1 MDKRGLIRKED
12 ETDFAYKYR
21 LVIGK
26 KTQIEPYY
34 SLEWEDIKEMLNS
47 DEHRDT
53 LRKRGDAWKE
63 LLDHA
68 EEVNLKDSD
77 NEVLFEIKKER
88 NKLND
93 LRNLINKETRKLSK
107 IEDFAEIIIDECKNI
122 DGFILPDI
130 ENKPSINENGIDSIL
145 DLSDIHYDG
154 SDKPNI
160 NISELVSE
168 VIPLCKLHNVNRLT
182 VFINGDIINGDL
194 KKTISRENREAT
206 GNQLV
211 GVSKVLSDALIKL
224 AEKIPYVCV
233 GINTGNHDRSIENY
247 NDALTTDNYLP
258 VIKEIMGLRLDNIS
272 NIVIIDNYIDDR
284 FTLCKI
290 RNKTHVA
297 YHGNGLKNVE
307 KDSIRTIEGF
317 LDVKVDYLH
326 LGHFHSPKEV
336 MNYDSKIIINGSL
349 YNRSDFGKKLLLRS
363 NEIQKL
369 MMLDEIGDV
378 KCTYDIKLNNV

>member
-1 MDKRGLIRKED
+1 MKGIERRNG

-21 LVIGK
+21 LIMGK
-26 KTQIEPYY
+26 ATKVEPYY
-34 SLEWEDIKEMLNS
+34 SLEWQDIVELLGI
-47 DEHRDT
+47 DQHRDT
-53 LRKRGDAWKE
+53 LRKRGDSWKE
-63 LLDHA
+63 LIEHA
-68 EEVNLKDSD
+68 DEIGLKDSD
-77 NEVLFEIKKER
+77 NEILLEIKKER

-93 LRNLINKETRKLSK
+93 LRNLVNKQTRKLSK
-107 IEDFAEIIIDECKNI
+107 VEDFADIIIDECKNI

-130 ENKPSINENGIDSIL
+130 KNKPQVNDNGIDSIL
-145 DLSDIHYDG
+145 DLSDIHFDG
-154 SDKPNI
+154 SDKPCENI
-160 NISELVSE
+160 VKLIYE
-168 VIPLCKLHNVNRLT
+168 VIPLCELHKVNRLT

-206 GNQLV
+206 GKQLV

-233 GINTGNHDRSIENY
+233 GINTGNHDRSIESY

-258 VIKEIMGLRLDNIS
+258 VIKEIMKLRLENIS
-272 NIVIIDNYIDDR
+272 NIVMIDNYIDDR

-290 RNKTHVA
+290 KNKTHVA

-317 LDVKVDYLH
+317 IGVKVDYLH

-349 YNRSDFGKKLLLRS
+349 YNRSDYGKKLLLRTP
-363 NEIQKL
+363 EIQKL
-369 MMLDEIGDV
+369 MMLDEVGDI
-378 KCTYDIKLNNV
+378 KCTYDIKL

>member
-1 MDKRGLIRKED
+1 MIRRIEG

-26 KTQIEPYY
+26 KKQIEPYH
-34 SLEWEDIKEMLNS
+34 SLEWEDIKEILNS

-68 EEVNLKDSD
+68 EEVNLKNSD

-93 LRNLINKETRKLSK
+93 LRNLVNKETRKLSK

-122 DGFILPDI
+122 DGFILPYI
-130 ENKPSINENGIDSIL
+130 ENKPVMNENGIDSIL
-145 DLSDIHYDG
+145 DISDIHYDG
-154 SDKPNI
+154 SDRPCI
-160 NISELVSE
+160 NLSKLVSE
-168 VIPLCKLHNVNRLT
+168 VIPLCGLHNVNRLT

-206 GNQLV
+206 GKQLV

-233 GINTGNHDRSIENY
+233 GINTGNHDRSIESY

-258 VIKEIMGLRLDNIS
+258 VIKEIMKLRLDNIS
-272 NIVIIDNYIDDR
+272 NIIMIDNYTDDR

-290 RNKTHVA
+290 KNKTHVA

-349 YNRSDFGKKLLLRS
+349 YNRSDYGKKLLLRS

-369 MMLDEIGDV
+369 MMLDEVGDI
-378 KCTYDIKLNNV
+378 KCTYDIKL

>member
-1 MDKRGLIRKED
+1 MKGIERRNG

-21 LVIGK
+21 LIMGK
-26 KTQIEPYY
+26 ATKVEPYY
-34 SLEWEDIKEMLNS
+34 SLEWQDIVELLGI
-47 DEHRDT
+47 DQHRDT
-53 LRKRGDAWKE
+53 LRKRGDSWKE
-63 LLDHA
+63 LIEHA
-68 EEVNLKDSD
+68 DEIGLKDSD
-77 NEVLFEIKKER
+77 NEILLEIKKER

-93 LRNLINKETRKLSK
+93 LRNLVNKETRKLSK

-122 DGFILPDI
+122 DGFMFPYI

-154 SDKPNI
+154 SDRPCI
-160 NISELVSE
+160 NLSKLVSE

-206 GNQLV
+206 GKQLV

-233 GINTGNHDRSIENY
+233 GINTGNHDRSIESY

-258 VIKEIMGLRLDNIS
+258 VIKEIMKLRLENIS
-272 NIVIIDNYIDDR
+272 NIVMIDNYIDDR

-290 RNKTHVA
+290 KNKTHVA
-297 YHGNGLKNVE
+297 YHGNGLKNLE

-317 LDVKVDYLH
+317 LGVKVDYLH

-349 YNRSDFGKKLLLRS
+349 YNRSDYGKKLLLRTP
-363 NEIQKL
+363 EIQKL
-369 MMLDEIGDV
+369 MMLDEVGDI
-378 KCTYDIKLNNV
+378 KCTYDIKL

>member
-1 MDKRGLIRKED
+1 MIRRIEG
-12 ETDFAYKYR
+12 ETDLACQIR
-21 LVIGK
+21 LTRLKQNGTDIDWHEIAELVGDGRSSEAFRKDSYGIRRLDQYLMEIGK
-26 KTQIEPYY
+26 E
-34 SLEWEDIKEMLNS
+34 EMS
-47 DEHRDT
+47 DE
-53 LRKRGDAWKE
+53 
-63 LLDHA
+63 
-68 EEVNLKDSD
+68 
-77 NEVLFEIKKER
+77 EID
-88 NKLND
+88 KLNEKILELKIEKNKVSD
-93 LRNLINKETRKLSK
+93 LKNYINKQTRKLSK

-145 DLSDIHYDG
+145 DISDIHYDG
-154 SDKPNI
+154 SDRPCI
-160 NISELVSE
+160 NVSKLVSE
-168 VIPLCKLHNVNRLT
+168 VIPLCELHNVNRLT

-206 GNQLV
+206 GKQLV

-233 GINTGNHDRSIENY
+233 GINTGNHDRSIESY

-258 VIKEIMGLRLDNIS
+258 VIKEMMKLRLDNIS
-272 NIVIIDNYIDDR
+272 NIVMIDNYTDDR

-290 RNKTHVA
+290 KNKTHIA

-336 MNYDSKIIINGSL
+336 MNYNSKIIINGSL
-349 YNRSDFGKKLLLRS
+349 YNRSDYGKKLLLRS

-369 MMLDEIGDV
+369 MMLDEVGDIR
-378 KCTYDIKLNNV
+378 CTYDIKL

>member
-1 MDKRGLIRKED
+1 MIRRIEG
-12 ETDFAYKYR
+12 ETDFAYKFR

-26 KTQIEPYY
+26 KKQIEPYH
-34 SLEWEDIKEMLNS
+34 SLEWEDIKEILNS

-68 EEVNLKDSD
+68 EEVNLKNSD

-93 LRNLINKETRKLSK
+93 LRNLVNKESRKLSK

-130 ENKPSINENGIDSIL
+130 ENKPVINENGIDSIL
-145 DLSDIHYDG
+145 DISDIHYDG
-154 SDKPNI
+154 SDRPCI
-160 NISELVSE
+160 NLSKLVSE
-168 VIPLCKLHNVNRLT
+168 VIPLCELHNVNRLT

-206 GNQLV
+206 GKQLV

-233 GINTGNHDRSIENY
+233 GINTGNHDRSIESY
-247 NDALTTDNYLP
+247 NDSLTTDNYLP
-258 VIKEIMGLRLDNIS
+258 VIKEIMKLRLDNIS
-272 NIVIIDNYIDDR
+272 NIVMIDNYTDDR

-290 RNKTHVA
+290 KNKTHVA

-349 YNRSDFGKKLLLRS
+349 YNRSDYGKKLLLRS

-369 MMLDEIGDV
+369 MMLDEVGDI
-378 KCTYDIKLNNV
+378 KCTYDIKL